1 MSFILLTVYFM
12 VWSVAVVAYGLL
24 PSAPNDIKNPQTEP
38 TDKSPGPVSA
48 ISIQELKESKSDNK
62 VDKAPTKGNTA

>member
-1 MSFILLTVYFM
+1 
-12 VWSVAVVAYGLL
+12 VAVVAYGLL

-38 TDKSPGPVSA
+38 TDKSPGQYQPLA
-48 ISIQELKESKSDNK
+48 FQELKESKSDNK